1 MRRIGTAA
9 GTTTKISCTN
19 GTWEDI
25 TDGDVI
31 SVDTLTFSLENSVCI
46 NTREPNDID
55 DDGSAGTD
63 DTAEMNCYDINQEP
77 DSGDITT
84 ETLQITINI
93 TASLVSDSDVKMNM
107 SQVVRVRNDR
117 VREW

>member
-1 MRRIGTAA
+1 MFLLLYRHYPVPD
-9 GTTTKISCTN
+9 C
-19 GTWEDI
+19 
-25 TDGDVI
+25 DVI